1 MTIFVKWTIAHV
13 GAIALLTNWSARGE
27 EVTPAFGDGVVDA
40 TMPIQQLLDSK
51 VLTGG
56 EVRLPPGQYLL
67 KGTLTIPSGVT
78 LRGSWS
84 EPHHGEVWDKGS
96 TLLVTTGRGNEN
108 GAAAIEMED
117 NSAVVGFTM
126 LWPDQTPKAITPYPW
141 AILGHGR
148 HESVENV
155 TFVNAYQGIKMGD
168 PDGSLHLIRNVFGCV
183 LRRGILIDNTK
194 DIGRLEN
201 IHFNPTYWLDSH
213 SHSLSNN
220 SQDPAQTKSVYDFLT
235 TNLDAFTFG
244 RSDWE
249 YVTNTFVW
257 GAKSGYLFTE
267 SPAGRCNGQFL
278 GIGGDFCQ
286 VCVRIDKISEIG
298 IQITNGEFTAF
309 GGYPNSAIVTSPEAD
324 GAVQLMNCNFWGIK
338 NHVAWMQ
345 GSTAVTLGDCHI
357 CDKLDAGAVL
367 AENGRL
373 IVHGCTFDQSCPA
386 VILKV
391 GVKAAIIAE
400 NLQPGGLQVDNGVGS
415 KAVIGLNQNP
425 DDPSK

>member
-1 MTIFVKWTIAHV
+1 MTISFKRIIPLFII
-13 GAIALLTNWSARGE
+13 IALLVRWSAQGE
-27 EVTPAFGDGVVDA
+27 EVTPPFGDGMVDA
-40 TMPIQQLLDSK
+40 TAPIQQLLDSK
-51 VLTGG
+51 ALTGG

-67 KGTLTIPSGVT
+67 KGTLTIPPGVT
-78 LRGSWS
+78 LRGSWG
-84 EPHHGEVWDKGS
+84 EPHHGEIWDKGS
-96 TLLVTTGRGNEN
+96 TLLVTAGRGDEN
-108 GAAAIEMED
+108 GAAAIQMKS
-117 NSAVVGFTM
+117 NAALIGFTM

-141 AILGHGR
+141 AILGQGKHD
-148 HESVENV
+148 SVENV

-168 PDGSLHLIRNVFGCV
+168 PYASLHLIRNVFGCV

-194 DIGRLEN
+194 DVGRLEN
-201 IHFNPTYWLDSH
+201 IHFNPNYWLGSH
-213 SHSLSNN
+213 SPSLNN
-220 SQDPAQTKSVYDFLT
+220 DEKDSAQEKCVYDFIT
-235 TNLDAFTFG
+235 ANLDGFTFA

-267 SPAGRCNGQFL
+267 SSFGRCNGQFL

-286 VCVRIDKISEIG
+286 VCIRIDKVSDIG

-309 GGYPNSAIVTSPEAD
+309 GGGPNSAIVTSPEAA
-324 GAVQLMNCNFWGIK
+324 GAVQLVNCNFWGIK

-345 GSTAVTLGDCHI
+345 GTTAITLSDCHI

-373 IVHGCTFDQSCPA
+373 ILRGCNFDQSCPA
-386 VILKV
+386 VILKA

-400 NLQPGGLQVDNGVGS
+400 NLQPGGLQVDNGIGS
-415 KAVIGLNQNP
+415 KAVIGLNEKP

>member
-1 MTIFVKWTIAHV
+1 MTISFKRIIPVFIVIACLV
-13 GAIALLTNWSARGE
+13 GWSAQGD
-27 EVTPAFGDGVVDA
+27 EVTPPFGDGVVDA
-40 TMPIQQLLDSK
+40 TAPIQQLLDSK
-51 VLTGG
+51 ALTGG
-56 EVRLPPGQYLL
+56 EVLLPPGQYLL

-78 LRGSWS
+78 LKGSWD
-84 EPHHGEVWDKGS
+84 EPHHGEIWDKGS
-96 TLLVTTGRGNEN
+96 TLLITAGRDDEN
-108 GAAAIEMED
+108 GAAAIDMKS
-117 NSAVVGFTM
+117 NAAVIGFTM

-141 AILGHGR
+141 AILGRGKHD
-148 HESVENV
+148 SVENV
-155 TFVNAYQGIKMGD
+155 TFVNAYQGIKMGE

-183 LRRGILIDNTK
+183 LRRGILIDDTK
-194 DIGRLEN
+194 DVGRLEN
-201 IHFNPTYWLDSH
+201 IHFNPNYWLGSH
-213 SHSLSNN
+213 SPSLSNDEKD
-220 SQDPAQTKSVYDFLT
+220 SAQEKSVYDFIT
-235 TNLDAFTFG
+235 TNLDGFTFA

-267 SPAGRCNGQFL
+267 SPFGRCNGQFL

-286 VCVRIDKISEIG
+286 VCIRIDKVSDIG

-309 GGYPNSAIVTSPEAD
+309 GGGPNSAIVTSPEAA
-324 GAVQLMNCNFWGIK
+324 GAVQLVNCNFWGIK

-345 GSTAVTLGDCHI
+345 GTTAITLSDCHI

-373 IVHGCTFDQSCPA
+373 ILRGCNFDQSCPA
-386 VILKV
+386 VILKA

-400 NLQPGGLQVDNGVGS
+400 NLQPGGLQVDNGIGS
-415 KAVIGLNQNP
+415 KAVIGLNEKP